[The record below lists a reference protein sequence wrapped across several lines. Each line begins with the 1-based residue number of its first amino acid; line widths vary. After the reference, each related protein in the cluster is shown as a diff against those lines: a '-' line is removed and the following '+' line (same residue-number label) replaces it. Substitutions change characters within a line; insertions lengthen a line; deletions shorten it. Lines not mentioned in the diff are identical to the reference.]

1 MNGILCVYKPQN
13 MTSFDVV
20 ARIRRILKT
29 KKVGH
34 AGTLDPMATG
44 ILVIAVNKATKALN
58 YIGVENKT
66 YEGQIKLGLRTH
78 TGDIWG
84 DILETMDYQ
93 DYSIDEIESVL
104 NSFLGKM
111 RQRVPKVSAKK
122 IEGQRSYDLV
132 RKGEAVEQL
141 YTDIE
146 ISDIELLSFSNG
158 IIDFRATVSNG
169 TYIRT
174 LCEDIAEKLGTIGT
188 MSALERTVVGVYTLD
203 DAIALDDIDENTVLR
218 DVRSSIVLPKIVDKG
233 LNERIGHG
241 KRINLNTTH
250 DQVLLDGEEFFAV
263 YEREKNDQFKSVRGL
278 W

>member
-84 DILETMDYQ
+84 DVLETMDYR
-93 DYSIDEIESVL
+93 DYSKEEIETVL

-132 RKGEAVEQL
+132 RKGEDVEQL

-158 IIDFRATVSNG
+158 LIDFRATVSNG

-188 MSALERTVVGVYTLD
+188 MSALERTVVGVYTLE
-203 DAIALDDIDENTVLR
+203 DAIALDDINENTVLT

-263 YEREKNDQFKSVRGL
+263 YEREKDDQFKSVRGL